1 MPSTVN
7 VWGASPLFSSV
18 IVAPESADRQSGRNA
33 KSASSTDVAGAGIR
47 ARLWRSVVASAGGE
61 EHDEGEHERGDDL
74 HGAGAYRPE
83 PSERTGPRD
92 DRVGYHRCMAQ
103 AAQIEPSRPL
113 PIAAGDAV
121 RMSVR
126 TTAVDAVGLEER
138 AASLA
143 KRSIKRDA
151 KLWALDLAIRSMD
164 LTTLEGSDTVGKIV
178 AICAKAVRPNPLD
191 HSIPPVAAVCLY
203 PQLVPVA
210 LEQLEG
216 TGVKVASVAGGFP
229 SGLGPLDARLQEIRD
244 VAETGAH
251 EIDIVLNR
259 SLFLGGRY
267 AQAFEELVAA
277 REAAGSAHLKVI
289 LETGELGS
297 YDRVRQ
303 ASMLAMAAGADFIK
317 TSTGKI
323 GTNATLPVA
332 LCMLEAARDFHRE
345 TGRAIGIKVAGG
357 VRTSKQAIQY
367 LVLVHETLGADW
379 MTPDRFRIGAS
390 SLLNDVLMQIEKERT
405 GRYAGPDY
413 FTID

>member
-1 MPSTVN
+1 
-7 VWGASPLFSSV
+7 
-18 IVAPESADRQSGRNA
+18 
-33 KSASSTDVAGAGIR
+33 
-47 ARLWRSVVASAGGE
+47 
-61 EHDEGEHERGDDL
+61 
-74 HGAGAYRPE
+74 
-83 PSERTGPRD
+83 
-92 DRVGYHRCMAQ
+92 MAQ
-103 AAQIEPSRPL
+103 AAQIEPSRSL
-113 PIAAGDAV
+113 PVGAGEAV
-121 RMSVR
+121 RMAVR

-143 KRSIKRDA
+143 KRSIKRDS
-151 KLWALDLAIRSMD
+151 KLWALDLATRSMD

-178 AICAKAVRPNPLD
+178 AICAKAIRPNPMD
-191 HSIPPVAAVCLY
+191 TSIPSVAAVCLY
-203 PQLVPVA
+203 PQLVSVA

-244 VAETGAH
+244 VAAAGAD

-277 REAAGSAHLKVI
+277 REAAGSARLKVI

-303 ASMLAMAAGADFIK
+303 ASVLAMVAGADFIK

-323 GTNATLPVA
+323 AVNATLPVA
-332 LCMLEAARDFHRE
+332 LCMMEAIRDFHRD
-345 TGRAIGIKVAGG
+345 TGRAVGIKVAGG
-357 VRTSKQAIQY
+357 VRTAKQAIQN
-367 LVLVHETLGADW
+367 LVLLYETLGSEW
-379 MTPDRFRIGAS
+379 MTPNRFRIGAS